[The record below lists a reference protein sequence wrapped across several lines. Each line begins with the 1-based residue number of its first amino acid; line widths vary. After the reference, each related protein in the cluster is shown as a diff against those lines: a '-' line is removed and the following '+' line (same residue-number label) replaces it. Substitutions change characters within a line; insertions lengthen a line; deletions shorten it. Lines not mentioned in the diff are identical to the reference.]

1 MRLKK
6 LLRYFSFSII
16 LSIFISTIYLYFDE
30 IPNSFDNRLRDYFFT
45 NRGEIKTSDNVV
57 IVDIDEESLKDL
69 GQWPWSRNKIS
80 KILTNLVDANAAI
93 IGIDVVFS
101 EEDKSFKNSFNTTL
115 LIKSIFQDAII
126 LNIFDREN
134 DIIHEDVD
142 EKQFYIL
149 LAGEILWV

>member
-1 MRLKK
+1 M
-6 LLRYFSFSII
+6 
-16 LSIFISTIYLYFDE
+16 
-30 IPNSFDNRLRDYFFT
+30 
-45 NRGEIKTSDNVV
+45 

-101 EEDKSFKNSFNTTL
+101 EEDKSFKNSFDTTL

-149 LAGEILWV
+149 LAGEIL